1 MKHLKKSLFL
11 LATALMLLSL
21 AGCGG
26 KNADLIDLGDST
38 LHYKSAYVVTDTTG
52 MEEQEILVVTF
63 DFTNNTGDPIS
74 YVGWVEEAAA
84 QNGEALEHTS
94 VFLDSDA
101 SKQTSDTQL
110 DAVASGATVEV
121 STAFVLR
128 DGTTPIEL
136 ALSRTDGTEGGRLTI
151 DPTPLDRV
159 RLSLTGVG

>member
-21 AGCGG
+21 AGCGR
-26 KNADLIDLGDST
+26 KNADLIDLGDSS
-38 LHYKSAYVVTDTTG
+38 LRYKSAYVVTDTTG
-52 MEEQEILVVTF
+52 MEEQEVLVVTF
-63 DFTNNTGDPIS
+63 DFANNSADPIS
-74 YVGWVEEAAA
+74 YVGRVEEAAA

-110 DAVASGATVEV
+110 DAVASGATIEV

-128 DGTTPIEL
+128 DGTTSVEL
-136 ALSRTDGTEGGRLTI
+136 VLSRTDGTEGGSLTI
-151 DPTPLDRV
+151 DPTHLDRT
-159 RLSLTGVG
+159 RLFLSAVG